1 MRIFKKNKNNP
12 KFFGG
17 GTLTTSVKEGNGVL
31 NDKCVICGAD
41 TGVPQN
47 TPITERKRYISGS
60 GQLCSECYLELYI
73 KSDSGNAVTPTDAEM
88 QRLLEMSRK
97 E

>member
-1 MRIFKKNKNNP
+1 M
-12 KFFGG
+12 
-17 GTLTTSVKEGNGVL
+17 L

-41 TGVPQN
+41 TGVAQN
-47 TPITERKRYISGS
+47 TPIAERKRYISGS

-73 KSDSGNAVTPTDAEM
+73 KSDSGNALMPTDTEM